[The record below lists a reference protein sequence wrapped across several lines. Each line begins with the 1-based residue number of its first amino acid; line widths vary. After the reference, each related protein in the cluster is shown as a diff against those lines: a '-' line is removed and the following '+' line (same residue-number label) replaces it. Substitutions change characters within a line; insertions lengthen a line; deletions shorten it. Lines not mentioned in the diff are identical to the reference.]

1 MKRNV
6 QLSNFC
12 FFATAITL
20 ALLFGCTF
28 IMQEAIW
35 MIPWGVFCV
44 ATLTFSL
51 YYAPLSI
58 EVTNTAIVINR
69 SLSFAKQL
77 PLADIKDIKPYR
89 PKNAVRT
96 CGSGGFLG
104 YWGWFA
110 APEIGKYFA
119 YHGKTADCF
128 LVELTDGRKY
138 LLGCK
143 DYAEIVNRVK
153 SLINNQS

>member
-12 FFATAITL
+12 FFSTAITL
-20 ALLFGCTF
+20 TLLFGCTF

-58 EVTNTAIVINR
+58 EVTDKSIVINR

-77 PLADIKDIKPYR
+77 PLTDIKDIKPYR

-110 APEIGKYFA
+110 SPEIGKYFA
-119 YHGKTADCF
+119 YHGKASDCF
-128 LVELTDGRKY
+128 LVELNDGRKY

-143 DYAEIVNRVK
+143 DSAEIVNRVK